1 MRKCVNMG
9 CRRDKRSS
17 EACSCMFV
25 LAFEVHLR
33 IICPT
38 VDWNTAREEKQ
49 PQLLQLHFA
58 AQC

>member
-1 MRKCVNMG
+1 
-9 CRRDKRSS
+9 
-17 EACSCMFV
+17 MFV